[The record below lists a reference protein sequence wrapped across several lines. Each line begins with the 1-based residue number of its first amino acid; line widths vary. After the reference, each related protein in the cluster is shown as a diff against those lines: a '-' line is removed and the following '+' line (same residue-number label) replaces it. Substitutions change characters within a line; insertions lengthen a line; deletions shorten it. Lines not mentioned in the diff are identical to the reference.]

1 MRQERA
7 KRTRRQILD
16 AAGKLFAALGYERA
30 TVVDLLSHSG
40 VTKGAFYFHFSSK
53 EDVARALFKDR
64 SPRQG
69 LVAPQDFRL
78 QELVD
83 GHLVLTSR
91 LRHDAR
97 ERGCF
102 RLCLEQG
109 LDDELRRSWLLER
122 ILFNEELLT
131 AAREEGELS
140 AHVSVR
146 ETAEF
151 LVSACVGLQL
161 MSQTVIDDADTG
173 MERRIALL
181 LRNVMSDIA
190 VPAVYAE
197 LDIDQ
202 DRGIKLLE
210 M

>member
-1 MRQERA
+1 M
-7 KRTRRQILD
+7 RTRRQILD
-16 AAGKLFAALGYERA
+16 AAGMLFAALGYKRA

-53 EDVARALFKDR
+53 EDVARALFR
-64 SPRQG
+64 EQSPG
-69 LVAPQDFRL
+69 HDLVAPQKFRL

-91 LRHDAR
+91 LRNGAR

-109 LDDELRRSWLLER
+109 LDDELRRSWFLER
-122 ILFNEELLT
+122 VVFNQELLA
-131 AAREEGELS
+131 AAREGGELA

-151 LVSACVGLQL
+151 LVSASMGLQL

-173 MERRIALL
+173 MERRIVLL

-190 VPAVYAE
+190 VPDVYAE
-197 LDIDQ
+197 LDIDL

>member
-1 MRQERA
+1 M
-7 KRTRRQILD
+7 RTRGQILD
-16 AAGKLFAALGYERA
+16 AAGVLFAALGYETA

-53 EDVARALFKDR
+53 EDVARALFSEQ
-64 SPRQG
+64 SPR
-69 LVAPQDFRL
+69 LDPVAPQKFRL

-91 LRHDAR
+91 LRNGAR

-109 LDDELRRSWLLER
+109 LDEEFRRNWYLDR
-122 ILFNEELLT
+122 VLFDEELLT
-131 AAREEGELS
+131 AAREAGEL
-140 AHVSVR
+140 AACVAVR
-146 ETAEF
+146 ETAEC
-151 LVSACVGLQL
+151 LISASMGLQL

-173 MERRIALL
+173 MERRIAQL

-190 VPAVYAE
+190 MPDVYAE
-197 LDIDQ
+197 LDISQ
-202 DRGIKLLE
+202 DRGIRLLE
-210 M
+210 ESGAVL